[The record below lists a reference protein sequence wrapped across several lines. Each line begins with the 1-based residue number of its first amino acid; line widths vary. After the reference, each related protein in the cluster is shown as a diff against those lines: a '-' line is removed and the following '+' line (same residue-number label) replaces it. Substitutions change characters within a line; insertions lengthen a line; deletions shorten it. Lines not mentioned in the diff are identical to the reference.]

1 MKTTRRE
8 FIRRVGVA
16 LGSLMTMRCVSCYAP
31 AEMTLISS
39 TASPNAS
46 PNWDTLRA
54 CWMDLDNPALQSFE
68 DTDFSRD
75 LRQRHDDA
83 LAALVESG
91 ELDAAVANEI
101 DTAFEEAIAHIQR
114 QQATCYIGLPPVFAP
129 REDLVQ
135 QAAILEEMATEGD
148 VDPGTVAQAQAAL
161 ERDITWLTQFHAG
174 EEPGELEGIEITPEA
189 AEAASILVELLLGD
203 QGFGD
208 S

>member
-16 LGSLMTMRCVSCYAP
+16 LGSLMTMRCVTCYAP
-31 AEMTLISS
+31 NPEPLTP
-39 TASPNAS
+39 SPSDTPPTPDWA
-46 PNWDTLRA
+46 TLRE
-54 CWMDLDNPALQSFE
+54 CWVDLDNPALQSFE

-83 LAALVESG
+83 LTALVESG
-91 ELDAAVANEI
+91 EIDASVADEI
-101 DTAFEEAIAHIQR
+101 TAAFEEAIAHIQR
-114 QQATCYIGLPPVFAP
+114 QQATCYIALPPVFAP

-148 VDPGTVAQAQAAL
+148 IDPETVAQAQAAL
-161 ERDITWLTQFHAG
+161 EQDIAWLAQFHAG
-174 EEPGELEGIEITPEA
+174 EVPSELDEIEVTPDA
-189 AEAASILVELLLGD
+189 AEAARVLVKLLLGD